1 MRSLSGRF
9 LALSLKLAPPPNWR
23 YRTSRIWLRST
34 NPLVCLLEK
43 TSELQDTSATV
54 LAVIALARIEPEN
67 PQWIDQLVESLQD
80 SDGGVNFG
88 AAWELGKHGEAAR
101 HAVQPLLLLA
111 KTAQDWRTKGMAATA
126 AWRLD
131 SSAPNPLNSITCR
144 MNPFIDGICLPKSL
158 RSGMRLKSKSEKE
171 GRGVCYVD
179 LRSLPFYTAKLCQ

>member
-1 MRSLSGRF
+1 MHYNPERSAEVLRT
-9 LALSLKLAPPPNWR
+9 ALIRERAGGGNEIVVWKILGALVEIGPAAKLAVPDL
-23 YRTSRIWLRST
+23 TDLAQIDQSAGVSA
-34 NPLVCLLEK
+34 K
-43 TSELQDTSATV
+43 TATV

-144 MNPFIDGICLPKSL
+144 MNPF
-158 RSGMRLKSKSEKE
+158 
-171 GRGVCYVD
+171 Y
-179 LRSLPFYTAKLCQ
+179 